1 MDAENWSRYFRRVAG
16 DTPRKDLAL
25 AAGVAQSAI
34 SRWFNA
40 VARPSAD
47 SAISFA
53 RGMAHANPVEALI
66 AAGYLQEK
74 DVAGV
79 IEVIAARQWTDAELL
94 AELAAR
100 LAQRPLT
107 PETDDITPRM
117 ALSADHFA
125 QDGEDGQR
133 VG

>member
-16 DTPRKDLAL
+16 DTPRKDLAS

-79 IEVIAARQWTDAELL
+79 IDAELL

>member
-1 MDAENWSRYFRRVAG
+1 
-16 DTPRKDLAL
+16 
-25 AAGVAQSAI
+25 
-34 SRWFNA
+34 
-40 VARPSAD
+40 
-47 SAISFA
+47 
-53 RGMAHANPVEALI
+53 MAANPVEALI

-79 IEVIAARQWTDAELL
+79 IEVIRARQWTDAELL

>member
-16 DTPRKDLAL
+16 DTPRKDLAS

-53 RGMAHANPVEALI
+53 RGMAANPVEALI

-79 IEVIAARQWTDAELL
+79 IEVIQARQWTDAELL

-107 PETDDITPRM
+107 PESDDITPRM
-117 ALSADHFA
+117 ALPADHFA